1 MRTIQAL
8 KEKSCVH
15 SALYASISRNDQASN
30 AHFRSFPVKNY
41 SKDPFRG
48 WLRVI
53 FCRRAA
59 STPMSVLRVR
69 LEREAGRLSL
79 RVGAARLRPGERLAR
94 LLDGFRDQ
102 HVGIALPAN
111 DISLGPAGDVQT
123 IPARVQAHEWVGPNF
138 RLWSRSTARPFGCGR
153 SNVWP
158 SGLETKSLFGSTS
171 SGHTH
176 SIRRQAA
183 CCDQV
188 LTN

>member
-102 HVGIALPAN
+102 HIGIALPAN

-123 IPARVQAHEWVGPNF
+123 IPARVQAHEWVGRELQIVVALDGSPIRLRTQQRLALRIGDEVAIRLNF
-138 RLWSRSTARPFGCGR
+138 ERAHAFDPKTGCMLRS
-153 SNVWP
+153 
-158 SGLETKSLFGSTS
+158 ST
-171 SGHTH
+171 
-176 SIRRQAA
+176 
-183 CCDQV
+183 D
-188 LTN
+188 